1 MVSFDS
7 SPLFLHVP
15 TSLIKLILWLNFSTD
30 KRQAEDMEGKD
41 HRILLY
47 FTTFPQTTSCWESK
61 KFIVDTFLLLLVEKK
76 KKTENY
82 TAETLVS

>member
-1 MVSFDS
+1 
-7 SPLFLHVP
+7 
-15 TSLIKLILWLNFSTD
+15 
-30 KRQAEDMEGKD
+30 MEGKD

-76 KKTENY
+76 KKKTENY
-82 TAETLVS
+82 TA